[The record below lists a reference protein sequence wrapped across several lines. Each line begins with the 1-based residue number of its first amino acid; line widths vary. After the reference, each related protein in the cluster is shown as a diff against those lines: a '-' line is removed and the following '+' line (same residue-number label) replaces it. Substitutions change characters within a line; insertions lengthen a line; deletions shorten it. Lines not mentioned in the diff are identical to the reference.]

1 MKKTQLILFSFI
13 LLMSFSSCDKVKPV
27 STLAGK
33 WRLTHTLSDPGD
45 GSGRWMQANSETYLI
60 FNKDKTLSGDQG
72 TQYKSYTI
80 IDDSKIEFTLQN
92 NAKTTSFYKIVS
104 GSLELMHSCI
114 EACGSRYIKAN

>member
-1 MKKTQLILFSFI
+1 MKTQLIFFSFI
-13 LLMSFSSCDKVKPV
+13 LLISFSSCDKATPV
-27 STLAGK
+27 TTLAGK
-33 WRLTHTLSDPGD
+33 WRLTHTLADPGD
-45 GSGRWMQANSETYLI
+45 GSGRWMQAKSETYLI
-60 FNKDKTLSGDQG
+60 LHQDGTLSGDQG

-80 IDDSKIEFTLQN
+80 IDDSKIEFTLHN